1 MLSDADYSF
10 KMDEVFGSSMTEDE
24 IEDGFKMVLPVV
36 SHRRKS
42 IEKTRR
48 KRRDSLTSENGTSSV
63 SLLFSLYWLDLEIL
77 GEICEEVKI
86 DLAVSYRITPSHS
99 QFL

>member
-1 MLSDADYSF
+1 
-10 KMDEVFGSSMTEDE
+10 MDEVFGSSMTEDE

-63 SLLFSLYWLDLEIL
+63 SLLFNLYWLDLEIP